1 MSSDTDSIVVRPYAP
16 GDRQLWDDL
25 VRRSRAPHFM
35 FTRGYCEYHA
45 DRFTDASLLAFEGST
60 LLAALPATRSGDTV
74 SSHGGLT
81 FGGFVTDRR
90 MTAERMLATL
100 RAAAAHFA
108 AAGARRLVYKPV
120 PHIYHR
126 LPAGEDLYALFR
138 TGARLVRRDLS
149 ATLDMA
155 ERPPFS
161 KGRKSQVKR
170 GRARH
175 TVAREHDFADF
186 WAIEEAALRRRHGVA
201 PVHTLEEITLLAG
214 RFPDE
219 LKLYCA
225 RDAGE
230 RVAGG
235 VVVFETPM
243 VAHAQYIG
251 STEEGAADG
260 AVDAVIDHLLSDVYA
275 DRRYFDFGIS
285 TERDG
290 MLLNGGLARNKESYG
305 ARGTTYDFYELDLSS
320 VA

>member
-1 MSSDTDSIVVRPYAP
+1 MSSAADRIVVRAYEPA
-16 GDRQLWDDL
+16 DRQLWDDL
-25 VRRSRAPHFM
+25 VRRSRAPHFIL
-35 FTRGYCEYHA
+35 TRGYCEYHA
-45 DRFTDASLLAFEGST
+45 DRFADASLLAFEDSA
-60 LLAALPATRSGDTV
+60 LLAALPATRSGDAV

-90 MTAERMLATL
+90 MTAERMLAML
-100 RAAAAHFA
+100 RAVAAHFA
-108 AAGARRLVYKPV
+108 AGGARRLVYKPI

-126 LPAGEDLYALFR
+126 VPAGEDLYALYR

-149 ATLDMA
+149 STVDMA
-155 ERPPFS
+155 ERPPYN

-170 GRARH
+170 ARARY
-175 TVAREHDFADF
+175 TVAREHDFSDF
-186 WAIEEAALRRRHGVA
+186 WAIEEAALRRRHGVR
-201 PVHTLEEITLLAG
+201 PVHALDEISLLAE

-225 RDAGE
+225 RGADE

-243 VAHAQYIG
+243 VAHAQYIA

-290 MLLNGGLARNKESYG
+290 TVLNGGLVRNKESYG
-305 ARGTTYDFYELDLSS
+305 ARGTIYDFYELDVSS